1 MKGSGTP
8 TPPATALPELTRVN
22 RFFKDSLWKCTF
34 AGGEHRQKGMDL
46 CLLTGDGPSWLERSQ
61 TPSGN
66 KLPSLR
72 LPCASWHEPPHTH
85 IHRQNVFWL
94 LWLLTND
101 LRHMCRQEQTQNN
114 AHGMAPPDAF
124 QPKIASQQ
132 LTGSSGHLLH
142 LQLGGTRHDFWEE
155 SLLRQDPF
163 HLSLD
168 TYCLQRSELARV
180 PFRGKQ
186 ALPEG
191 MSSHPGLDEGQT
203 KQPGKN
209 SCFHWLKKGSQLPAL
224 R

>member
-1 MKGSGTP
+1 MHFCRRWTP
-8 TPPATALPELTRVN
+8 AER
-22 RFFKDSLWKCTF
+22 
-34 AGGEHRQKGMDL
+34 
-46 CLLTGDGPSWLERSQ
+46 DGPLLAHRGWPIMAWEESNPIWEQ
-61 TPSGN
+61 TAISP
-66 KLPSLR
+66 PSLCQ
-72 LPCASWHEPPHTH
+72 LTWTSSHTYPPPERFLAALSANKWPKAH
-85 IHRQNVFWL
+85 V
-94 LWLLTND
+94 
-101 LRHMCRQEQTQNN
+101 QEQTQNN
-114 AHGMAPPDAF
+114 AHGVAPPDAF

-142 LQLGGTRHDFWEE
+142 LQLGGTQHDFWEE

-168 TYCLQRSELARV
+168 IYCLQRSELARV